1 MTQQNVTPMD
11 HPRSVML
18 VVCDK
23 AYRDSESGN
32 MVLAGTFN
40 AIHSKTFPVRFASM
54 DVVFTLTDGRGRFE
68 ACLRIEHAATG
79 EAVFEIKGPMALDD
93 PLAIHDYNVRLHQVI
108 FPEPGKYVV
117 ELLIDGMP
125 INSRP
130 LMLIQTTSAEGQ
142 ADAG

>member
-1 MTQQNVTPMD
+1 MKKENDIPMD

-23 AYRDSESGN
+23 AYRDSVSGN

-40 AIHSKTFPVRFASM
+40 AIRSKTYPVRFTSM
-54 DVVFTLTDGRGRFE
+54 DVVFTLTDGRGQFE
-68 ACLRIEHAATG
+68 AGLRIEHAATG
-79 EAVFEIKGPMALDD
+79 EAIFEIKGPMVLDD
-93 PLAIHDYNVRLHQVI
+93 PLVIHDYNVRLHQVI

-117 ELLIDGMP
+117 ELLIDGLP

-130 LMLIQTTSAEGQ
+130 LMLLQNTQDEGQ
-142 ADAG
+142 ENAG